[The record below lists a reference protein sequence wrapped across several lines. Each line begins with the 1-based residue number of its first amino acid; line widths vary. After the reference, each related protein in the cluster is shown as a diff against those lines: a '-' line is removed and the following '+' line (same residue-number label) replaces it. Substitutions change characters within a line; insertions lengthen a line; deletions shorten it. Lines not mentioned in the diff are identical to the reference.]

1 MAYEQ
6 MEGSLHRASRS
17 DLRSIFEYIAFS
29 LLEPETAK
37 NQSRRIMDTV
47 AKLNEM
53 PLRYPLYQK
62 EPWHSKGLRVL
73 PVDNYLTFYLPVE
86 TKTTVA
92 VIRIMYG
99 GRDIEEQLR
108 QTEAGG

>member
-1 MAYEQ
+1 MSEWKVVYTEQ
-6 MEGSLHRASRS
+6 AER

-29 LLEPETAK
+29 LLEPEIAK

-47 AKLNEM
+47 AKLNDM

-73 PVDNYLTFYLPVE
+73 PVDNYLGFYLPIE
-86 TKTTVA
+86 TKKTVA
-92 VIRIMYG
+92 IIRIMYG
-99 GRDIEEQLR
+99 GCNIDEQIR
-108 QTEAGG
+108 QKEAEW

>member
-1 MAYEQ
+1 MSEWIVVYTE
-6 MEGSLHRASRS
+6 RAER

-37 NQSRRIMDTV
+37 SQLQRIMDTV
-47 AKLNEM
+47 ANLGEM
-53 PLRYPLYQK
+53 PMRYHLYEK

-73 PVDNYLTFYLPVE
+73 PIDNYLTFYLPME
-86 TKTTVA
+86 SKMIVA

-99 GRDIEEQLR
+99 GRDIEDQLQ
-108 QTEAGG
+108 QTKARR